1 MLSKLSK
8 ISLGTVGLVVG
19 GSLTVIGFVAYF
31 MDYATLNL
39 AGFFYGIPVLLGGFA
54 LKAAELK
61 PIPFDP
67 PTSEAVLKLREQK
80 ATDTQNQVRKDVTRY
95 RYGQDAHLEDALDY
109 LGLGP
114 TDEERPTL
122 GYLREEAI
130 DGHYALTLG
139 FYSPLINLDQW
150 LSKRE
155 KMEKFFAPDIK
166 VSIHSPEEEMIEL
179 ELLETVSS
187 DGQRESNNDSEQ
199 VA

>member
-19 GSLTVIGFVAYF
+19 GTLTVIGFVAYF

-61 PIPFDP
+61 PVPFDP
-67 PTSEAVLKLREQK
+67 PTSESVLNLREQQ
-80 ATDTQNQVRKDVTRY
+80 ATETQNQVRKDVTRY

-114 TDEERPTL
+114 TDEERPAL
-122 GYLREEAI
+122 GYLREENI
-130 DGHYALTLG
+130 NGHYALTLG
-139 FYSPLINLDQW
+139 FYSPLIDLDKW
-150 LSKRE
+150 LSKKE
-155 KMEKFFAPDIK
+155 KMERFFAPNIQ
-166 VSIHSPEEEMIEL
+166 VSIQSPEDEIIEL
-179 ELLETVSS
+179 ELLHTDSQESS
-187 DGQRESNNDSEQ
+187 EKIPS
-199 VA
+199 